1 MNNTRNLYTKAKEY
15 QDKRKAIVD
24 AYEGRLASLE
34 RMKGSQYYEEEAK
47 KAEAE
52 RDTAVSALKEEYSP
66 AFEAIMGEMLAA
78 AGRREAQAPT
88 AEELRIVQALK
99 LRDYKSMRNVN
110 EEILTEE
117 LSHIARAVKGN
128 AMCLSIVQDVAREN
142 GIHTDFTSMYTG
154 SNMPIE
160 TVKRCMSAISGIL
173 TDFMDHDTKYAS
185 RIAREAHEK
194 RFGKM
199 DEGNKPEEVR
209 FGLGRAAGYTPLPK
223 RELFNTQE
231 EFYSSLFNMKDAT
244 YANFSAAVND

>member
-1 MNNTRNLYTKAKEY
+1 MKNTLNLFAKAKEY

-24 AYEGRLASLE
+24 EYEGHLASLE
-34 RMKGSQYYEEEAK
+34 QMKGSTYYEKEAK
-47 KAEAE
+47 AAEEKRDAALSSLKAEYA
-52 RDTAVSALKEEYSP
+52 P
-66 AFEAIMGEMLAA
+66 AFSAIMGEMLAA

-99 LRDYKSMRNVN
+99 MRDYKSMQNVN
-110 EEILTEE
+110 EESLTEE

-128 AMCLSIVQDVAREN
+128 SMCLSIVQDVAREN
-142 GIHTDFTSMYTG
+142 GLHTDFTSMYTG

-160 TVKRCMSAISGIL
+160 TVRRCLSVISDKL

-185 RIAREAHEK
+185 RITREAHEK

-199 DEGNKPEEVR
+199 DEGNKPEEVH
-209 FGLGRAAGYTPLPK
+209 FGLGRTAGYTPLPK

-244 YANFSAAVND
+244 YANFSAAVDD